1 MIRRPLLLLICI
13 FGSVIL
19 GSARVH
25 TRSDVDNTYYKS
37 NNKGVSLGLLTSVR
51 DYKVTIQQNFNDDPQ
66 GISSVAWQADARTAT
81 GFSIDYGK
89 IALNIAFRT
98 GITEPEKKG
107 ITDYRNVA
115 LSFGG
120 NKFLSEAS
128 YRDYSGF
135 YDNNTSKYTQPFSG
149 ATPYYQDANMHAQL
163 VKLKLMYFPGHRKF
177 SYKAAYSSG
186 YRQLKSALST
196 IVAGSVH
203 YEKLQTT
210 TSLIPEPIREYYGPG
225 ADSICKLNTY
235 ALSGGFGITGTLVI
249 FKRLFLNVT
258 VLPYIELQKRDY
270 GWSDDNKSKK
280 ALELALSGDL
290 RGSIG
295 YSTDRFFILLYTL
308 NDIRNMNAKG
318 LQIQSVFT
326 SGTLN
331 IGYRFDIAHLGAVKK
346 VTNSKLY
353 QKL

>member
-1 MIRRPLLLLICI
+1 MKRALFSKLCLTATLLLVVVAAHAQSN
-13 FGSVIL
+13 FDS
-19 GSARVH
+19 
-25 TRSDVDNTYYKS
+25 TYYVS
-37 NNKGVSLGLLTSVR
+37 NKKRLSLGLLTSVR
-51 DYKVTIQQNFNDDPQ
+51 NYKVTIQQKFNNDPK
-66 GISSVAWQADARTAT
+66 GISNVAWQADARTAT

-98 GITEPEKKG
+98 GKTEPEKKG
-107 ITDYRNVA
+107 ITDYRNIA

-120 NKFLSEAS
+120 NRILSEAS

-135 YDNNTSKYTQPFSG
+135 YDNNTTNYTQPFNDT
-149 ATPYYQDANMHAQL
+149 TPYYQDPNMRAQL
-163 VKLKLMYFPGHRKF
+163 VKLKLMYFPGNKKF

-196 IVAGSVH
+196 IVAGSIH
-203 YEKLQTT
+203 YERLQTT
-210 TSLIPEPIREYYGPG
+210 TSLIPEPIRGFYAPG

-235 ALSGGFGITGTLVI
+235 ALSGGFGITGTLVVL
-249 FKRLFLNVT
+249 KRFFLNVT
-258 VLPYIELQKRDY
+258 VLPYLELQKRDY
-270 GWSDDNKSKK
+270 GWTDNIKNKE
-280 ALELALSGDL
+280 AVELALSGDL

-295 YSTDRFFILLYTL
+295 YSTDRFFILIYTL

-318 LQIQSVFT
+318 LQIQSTFT

-331 IGYRFDIAHLGAVKK
+331 IGYRFDVSHLGAVNK